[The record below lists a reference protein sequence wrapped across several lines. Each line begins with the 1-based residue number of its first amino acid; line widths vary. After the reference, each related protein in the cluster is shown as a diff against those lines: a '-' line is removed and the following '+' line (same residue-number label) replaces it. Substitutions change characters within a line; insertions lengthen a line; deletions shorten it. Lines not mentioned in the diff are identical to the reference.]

1 MKTFS
6 NIFICS
12 ARRLSSLASI
22 ALTLFACSALA
33 SCSDDS
39 DIIPSQPDKEGC
51 FITVNVPMQSSSSRA
66 DGDDPFNEFTVKTL
80 DLFFYPTTD
89 FSGTTSA
96 SYYKHIVLD
105 PPIISKGD
113 VPINIPK
120 NLMNGIFGNTG
131 TQCYLYAVANYPD
144 IKSETYS
151 PSQLM
156 QLPLGSKDKDKGD
169 FIETKVQ
176 DSFAMISNQATV
188 SLDRDKNTA
197 TGSITLTRACAKIML
212 SLDIPETIT
221 VNNITTDPGNGGE
234 QEITQVTYKS
244 NADAARVWISNGV
257 KSSILFQN
265 NPQNASQD
273 YYTNEFTTTGNAGS
287 GFSRATG
294 DYNRV
299 QSIPFYS
306 YPNKWDPKSAEGMT
320 LITFQIPWQEV
331 KDDGSTSEQFVTYYS
346 ITVNPDKCQLLRNY
360 CYDMRLKVSR
370 LGSVD
375 IKEPIDMNV
384 DWNYQIPWN
393 ETNLPTDIKDIRYLL
408 LNNNDYD
415 ATSNFPA
422 IDDEGKYSA
431 KNGWYVYQ
439 MNNETDISIPVSTSH
454 NVEIYRVEMI
464 WRDFTDNVNRFTT
477 VTSGKGSGQYDTCD
491 GYKTT
496 KGTAFLGLEFD
507 NSTSTLNLSRDLYD
521 IKANWTQ
528 ALGTYTPMYINV
540 YIRHKDNYAY
550 TQKIRIEQYP
560 PIYISS
566 TLTKGPKSG
575 SNSRLRFVDGK
586 DGGND
591 GLCNVSSTNYDLNL
605 GCLHGDENGA
615 FNNGNTY
622 VISISKLS
630 STDKFDVDNDI
641 DYIVADPRALSID
654 NLLYTGYYGSWN
666 TSYVTNG
673 NWSTKVNDM
682 SGTERQLS
690 YYYPAD
696 ASANKTN
703 YIAPMFRIASQWG
716 LTHVINKD
724 AARRRCASYQEN
736 GRPAGRWR
744 LPTPAEIHFI
754 ATLSN
759 KKFIPYLFGSAS
771 QNAEYWCSSGGVT
784 VNNTANTPSVKVDTS
799 VSGTRAVR
807 CVYDEWYWGNDTLVE
822 SQKAT
827 FVWGDRQRSTSGNEY
842 KSIKR

>member
-51 FITVNVPMQSSSSRA
+51 FITVNVPRQSSSSRA

-80 DLFFYPTTD
+80 DLFFYPTTG
-89 FSGTTSA
+89 FSESTQA

-120 NLMNGIFGNTG
+120 NLMNDIFGNTG

-212 SLDIPETIT
+212 SLDIPETII

-234 QEITQVTYKS
+234 QEITKVTYKS

-257 KSSILFQN
+257 KSSILVQN

-287 GFSRATG
+287 GFSRAAG

-306 YPNKWDPKSAEGMT
+306 YPNKWDPEIAEGMT

-375 IKEPIDMNV
+375 IKEPIEMNV

-408 LNNNDYD
+408 LNSNDYD
-415 ATSNFPA
+415 ATSNFAA

-477 VTSGKGSGQYDTCD
+477 VTSGTGSRQYDTCD

-507 NSTSTLNLSRDLYD
+507 NSTSTLKLSRDLYD

-566 TLTKGPKSG
+566 QETTDATHRFINNNYGTRGNNKGYCNDNDYNSNLSSRDLYLGSISEKS
-575 SNSRLRFVDGK
+575 NHHTYIINISRLDNSDANK
-586 DGGND
+586 D
-591 GLCNVSSTNYDLNL
+591 
-605 GCLHGDENGA
+605 
-615 FNNGNTY
+615 Y
-622 VISISKLS
+622 VI
-630 STDKFDVDNDI
+630 
-641 DYIVADPRALSID
+641 ADPRSQTINNFIYRSGNNDYDWTIASNYLEGNGSLS
-654 NLLYTGYYGSWN
+654 
-666 TSYVTNG
+666 TSTRG
-673 NWSTKVNDM
+673 M
-682 SGTERQLS
+682 S
-690 YYYPAD
+690 YYYPS
-696 ASANKTN
+696 ASASTQKNF
-703 YIAPMFRIASQWG
+703 IAPQFRIASQFG
-716 LTHVINKD
+716 VTYTLNQLAK
-724 AARRRCASYQEN
+724 AQRRCASYQEN

-744 LPTPAEIHFI
+744 LPTIAEIKFM
-754 ATLSN
+754 ANLSAN
-759 KKFIPYLFGSAS
+759 GFIPYLFGESTATDVR
-771 QNAEYWCSSGGVT
+771 YWCASGAIS
-784 VNNTANTPSVKVDTS
+784 VNNRTQKVSETTS
-799 VSGTRAVR
+799 TENHVR